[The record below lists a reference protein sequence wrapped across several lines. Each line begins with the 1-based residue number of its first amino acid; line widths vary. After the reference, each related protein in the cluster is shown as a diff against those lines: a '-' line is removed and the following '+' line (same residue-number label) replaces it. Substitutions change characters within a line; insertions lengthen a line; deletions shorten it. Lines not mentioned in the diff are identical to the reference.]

1 MSTTSEKLRGL
12 VEAIYTKTR
21 LEEITWNLSDD
32 KSRVSANID
41 TFNIEISGEASEQP
55 FQEDIRYTIYN
66 VNGDI
71 VDTFTDETI
80 SAYSPVTISINSYF
94 SVMSTTMEMAR
105 RQASG
110 ADKAIEKILKS
121 LGATAVTDKPAP
133 NFGSAYPE
141 LDDDVPF

>member
-41 TFNIEISGEASEQP
+41 IFNIEISGESSEQR
-55 FQEDIRYTIYN
+55 FQEDIRYTIYS
-66 VNGDI
+66 VTGDV

-94 SVMSTTMEMAR
+94 SVMNTTMEMAR

-133 NFGSAYPE
+133 SFGSAYPE

>member
-41 TFNIEISGEASEQP
+41 IFNIEISGESSEQR
-55 FQEDIRYTIYN
+55 FQEDIRYTIYS
-66 VNGDI
+66 VTGDV

-94 SVMSTTMEMAR
+94 SVMNTTMEMAR

-133 NFGSAYPE
+133 SFGS
-141 LDDDVPF
+141 